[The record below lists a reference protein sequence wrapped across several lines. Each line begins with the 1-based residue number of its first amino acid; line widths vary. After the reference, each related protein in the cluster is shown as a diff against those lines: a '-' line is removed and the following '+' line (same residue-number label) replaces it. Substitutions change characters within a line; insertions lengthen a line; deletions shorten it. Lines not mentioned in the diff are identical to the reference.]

1 MLPGQ
6 VLAGRFEIEQ
16 LAGSGGMGMV
26 YRALDRET
34 RTVVALKVLR
44 GERAHEPE
52 RFQRESRVLAELH
65 HPAIVRYVAHGTTA
79 EGDSY
84 LAMEWLSGEDLQMR
98 LASSALS
105 VGETLSILARVADAL
120 GAAHAHAIVHRDIK
134 PSNIFLEGAAI
145 DAVKLL
151 DFGVARVNRE
161 TQTATSFE
169 TTLGTPEYMSPEQA
183 RGLRNLDA
191 RSDIFSL
198 GCVAFECLTGKPAF
212 SGSHLMAL
220 LARVLL
226 EDAPRVREIR
236 PEVPRALD
244 ELVARMLSRDPNVRP
259 ADGAALAREIA
270 ALDGI
275 GQEAMSIVPA
285 ARMLTKAERRILSV
299 VLAKGAIDV
308 EPGSA
313 VAPTLAASANL
324 PGFEAY
330 SAAVQAHGGSVERL
344 ADGTLIATLC
354 MSGAATDQARAAAR
368 CALALRAMVP
378 TAPMALA
385 TGPGDLSARGPAG
398 EVLERAARL
407 LRQAAVRPRAPGGV
421 ASFRIDDMTAGL
433 LDARFELGGDASGL
447 ELTAEREIFDSART
461 LLGRE
466 GTCVGRERELDMLEA
481 LFDECVSEPMAHAVL
496 ITGAAGVGKSRLRY
510 EFLQRLARRD
520 ADHEVWMARGDPMGV
535 ASPFGLLGHALRQAL
550 GVVQVE
556 PLEVR
561 QRRLRSRIARHVPEA
576 DLDRVT
582 EFLGEL
588 TGVHFPA
595 DTSVQLRAARQ
606 DAMLMGDQM
615 RRAWEDLVSA
625 ECSIHP
631 LLIVVEDLQWGDLPT
646 VSFLDAA
653 LRTADRPLLV
663 VAVARPEVQECFPRL
678 WAGRP
683 VTHIQLDT
691 LTKKASEKLVRQF
704 LGASLSDE
712 ALTRVVERAAGN
724 AFYLE
729 EIIRSVAEGR
739 GEDLP
744 ETVIAMVQAR
754 IEGFDEEARRILRA
768 ASLFGQAFWRGGIL
782 ALLGDDERT
791 IAMGPPIEELLEK
804 EVIVRQ
810 GKGKLPGEEEFSFRH
825 AILREAAYSMLTLKD
840 RELGHRLAAEWLEKA
855 GERDAMVLAEHFER
869 GNEPAR
875 AVAFYLRAAEQAL
888 EGNDLDLAISR
899 AELGIK
905 GGALG
910 EVLGSLL
917 LVQLEAYHWRGN
929 THAEAAEKCAG
940 RAVLALA
947 PKSAGWY
954 TAKGELAAS
963 ACHRGE
969 AELARRYHD
978 ELDETA
984 DAPSRRAQMI
994 SAANVAIALLA
1005 AGGFAEATRLL
1016 ERIGAI
1022 GADLLKDDPAVHGWV
1037 LRAQALRATIHGDA
1051 AAFLELTEL
1060 AAARFDAAGY
1070 VRNACL
1076 QRTNAGYAR
1085 LELGSFEEAERDL
1098 RTALASAEQ
1107 CGLPSVAA
1115 ATRHT
1120 LGLALAR
1127 LGQLAEAEAVE
1138 TRAARAFEAQ
1148 SNPRMEGGC
1157 RIYLSLILSQAGRLD
1172 EALGEARSAARL
1184 LDRAP
1189 PALACALGMVA
1200 QIQLE
1205 QGRARDALFS
1215 VDQAMDILVSLGGI
1229 EEGETRIRLVH
1240 AECLFALGETER
1252 ARGAIEVARDRLRER
1267 SAKITEPRYR
1277 QSFLGAVWENARVM
1291 ELAEA
1296 WGASS

>member
-1 MLPGQ
+1 
-6 VLAGRFEIEQ
+6 
-16 LAGSGGMGMV
+16 
-26 YRALDRET
+26 
-34 RTVVALKVLR
+34 
-44 GERAHEPE
+44 
-52 RFQRESRVLAELH
+52 
-65 HPAIVRYVAHGTTA
+65 
-79 EGDSY
+79 
-84 LAMEWLSGEDLQMR
+84 
-98 LASSALS
+98 
-105 VGETLSILARVADAL
+105 
-120 GAAHAHAIVHRDIK
+120 
-134 PSNIFLEGAAI
+134 
-145 DAVKLL
+145 
-151 DFGVARVNRE
+151 
-161 TQTATSFE
+161 
-169 TTLGTPEYMSPEQA
+169 MSPEQA
-183 RGLRNLDA
+183 RGLRDLDA

-198 GCVAFECLTGKPAF
+198 GCVVFECLTGKPAF
-212 SGSHLMAL
+212 TGSHLMAL

-226 EDAPRVREIR
+226 EDAPRVRELR
-236 PEVPRALD
+236 PEVPPALD
-244 ELVARMLSRDPNVRP
+244 ALVARMLSRDPSLRP
-259 ADGAALAREIA
+259 ADGAALASEIA

-275 GQEAMSIVPA
+275 SATSMGLVPA
-285 ARMLTKAERRILSV
+285 ARMLTKAERKILSV
-299 VLAKGAIDV
+299 ILAKGAIDV
-308 EPGSA
+308 EPSSGD
-313 VAPTLAASANL
+313 APTLAAAQNL
-324 PGFEAY
+324 PAFAAY
-330 SAAVQAHGGSVERL
+330 SAAAKAHGGSVERL

-354 MSGAATDQARAAAR
+354 MTGAATDQARAAAR
-368 CALALRAMVP
+368 CALAMRAMIPRV
-378 TAPMALA
+378 PMALA

-407 LRQAAVRPRAPGGV
+407 LRQAASKSPLDGGPV
-421 ASFRIDDMTAGL
+421 SVRIDDMTAGL
-433 LDARFELGGDASGL
+433 LDARFELGGDANRL
-447 ELTAEREIFDSART
+447 ELTSEREIYDSART

-481 LFDECVSEPMAHAVL
+481 LFEECVSEPMAHAVL

-520 ADHEVWMARGDPMGV
+520 AEHEIWMARGDPMGV

-550 GVVQVE
+550 GIVQVE
-556 PLEVR
+556 PIEVR

-595 DTSVQLRAARQ
+595 ETSVQLRAARQ

-625 ECSIHP
+625 ECKTHP
-631 LLIVVEDLQWGDLPT
+631 LVIVVEDLQWGDLPT

-653 LRTADRPLLV
+653 LRTADRPLMV
-663 VAVARPEVQECFPRL
+663 IAVARPEVQECFPRL

-704 LGASLSDE
+704 LGASVSDE
-712 ALTRVVERAAGN
+712 AMLRMIERAAGN

-754 IEGFDEEARRILRA
+754 IEGFDDDARRILRA
-768 ASLFGQAFWRGGIL
+768 ASLFGQTFWKGGVL
-782 ALLGDDERT
+782 ALTGDDERRLPLGER
-791 IAMGPPIEELLEK
+791 IDELLDK

-899 AELGIK
+899 AERGIQ
-905 GGALG
+905 GGAKGPL
-910 EVLGSLL
+910 LGSLL
-917 LVQLEAYHWRGN
+917 LVQIEAYRWRGKAE
-929 THAEAAEKCAG
+929 AEAAEKCAR
-940 RAVLALA
+940 RAMEALS
-947 PKSAGWY
+947 PKSAAWY
-954 TAKGELAAS
+954 TAAGEVAAS
-963 ACHRGE
+963 TCRRGE
-969 AELARRYHD
+969 PDLARRFRE
-978 ELDETA
+978 ELDLTA
-984 DAPSRRAQMI
+984 DVPSRRAQTI
-994 SAANVAIALLA
+994 AAANVAIALLNT
-1005 AGGFAEATRLL
+1005 GGFTEATRLL
-1016 ERIGAI
+1016 EALDPAGN
-1022 GADLLKDDPAVHGWV
+1022 DLLRDDPAVHGCV
-1037 LRAQALRATIHGDA
+1037 LRAQALRATIQGDA

-1070 VRNACL
+1070 VRNACM

-1085 LELGSFEEAERDL
+1085 LELGSFDEAERTL

-1107 CGLPSVAA
+1107 CGIPNVAA
-1115 ATRHT
+1115 ATRHM
-1120 LGLALAR
+1120 LGLSLAR
-1127 LGQLAEAEAVE
+1127 LGRLGEAETVE
-1138 TRAARAFEAQ
+1138 AQAAKAFEAQ

-1157 RIYLSLILSQAGRLD
+1157 RVYLSLILALAGRLD
-1172 EALGEARSAARL
+1172 EALGEARSAVRL
-1184 LDRAP
+1184 LERTP
-1189 PALACALGMVA
+1189 PALAYALGMVA

-1205 QGRARDALFS
+1205 QGRARDALFTAE
-1215 VDQAMDILVSLGGI
+1215 QAMDILVSLGGI

-1240 AECLFALGETER
+1240 AECLHASGDVSRATE
-1252 ARGAIEVARDRLRER
+1252 AIRVAQGLLRER
-1267 SAKITEPRYR
+1267 SAKIGEPRYR
-1277 QSFLGAVWENARVM
+1277 ESFLSAVSENARVL

-1296 WGASS
+1296 WGVLS